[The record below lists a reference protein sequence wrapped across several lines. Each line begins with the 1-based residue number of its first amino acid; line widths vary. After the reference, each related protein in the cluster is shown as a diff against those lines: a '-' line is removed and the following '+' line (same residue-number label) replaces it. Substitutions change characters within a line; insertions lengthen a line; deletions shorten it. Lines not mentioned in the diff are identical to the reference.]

1 MRIQDKTKTYDI
13 KKGSSIRI
21 YIEIYKII
29 YLNIN
34 IIINAYMHTQKIKS
48 TNINLLDSNTIK
60 RD

>member
-1 MRIQDKTKTYDI
+1 MRIQDKTKIYDI
-13 KKGSSIRI
+13 KKGIRI
-21 YIEIYKII
+21 YIEIYEII

-48 TNINLLDSNTIK
+48 TNAYYLLDSNTIK